1 MQKWLKRILIGL
13 LLVLLLVFICFWE
26 RFNGAYNLYCIS
38 GQIIELVGKDVPE
51 IDLSLTGQ
59 LKKSNQNDS
68 LCAHLKYQKDRAFKF
83 HLALNEKQYSIMCDS
98 IATLVTTSQPSLSI
112 SGAGN
117 EFLKSNPLILIK
129 EILENHPQL
138 AQAIKTSCS
147 QRFLFSLWALLKS
160 DFHYEKF
167 NQNLYQV
174 IDFPQLK
181 MKPALS
187 FWYQTKELNSVRL
200 TGLDSTQSL
209 EFTLNLRDKNFPDLK
224 IDTLASKKLIVPQS
238 ELNRAIY
245 RGAIR
250 TSGILLEKILQ
261 PVVIPEEKSVKNGQ
275 LTFIDKNR
283 VLIARG
289 THRELGEIHGTLL
302 KPEVQKMVDAT
313 LYTMCWVYTLD
324 KQVWYIDELRKA
336 YTRLEPFIPAKYQ
349 GEMAGLAAA
358 TGLPLE
364 EIKLTNVFP
373 ELFHCSG
380 FAIFGKATADGRLYH
395 GRVLDY
401 ITEMGLQFHA
411 VVFIYK
417 PDNFNAFANIG
428 YAGFIGSVSGM
439 NDQQVAFGEMG
450 GRGEG
455 NWDGMPMGFLMR
467 EGLERAQ
474 NLDQALK
481 MFRETPRTCEY
492 YYVISDGK
500 IPDARGLATT
510 PKKFELVYPNQSH
523 ALLPHAM
530 EDAVLLSAGNRY
542 EKLVEKVKE
551 NYGKFTVEMAIRLM
565 DRPVAMKSN
574 LHNVLFVPQAQEFWV
589 ANAGAHTPACQEPY
603 TRYSLIELIKR
614 LPE

>member
-1 MQKWLKRILIGL
+1 MQKWLKRVLVGLILIL
-13 LLVLLLVFICFWE
+13 LIVFIYFWE
-26 RFNGAYNLYCIS
+26 RFQGAYNLYQLS
-38 GQIIELVGKDVPE
+38 GQLIELIGNDVAE
-51 IDLSLTGQ
+51 MNLRLTGQ
-59 LKKSNQNDS
+59 LQKSNQIDS
-68 LCAHLKYQKDRAFKF
+68 LTANLKYQKDLAFNF
-83 HLALNEKQYSIMCDS
+83 HLLLNDKQYSILSDS
-98 IATLVTTSQPSLSI
+98 AATLVATSNPALLI

-117 EFLKSNPLILIK
+117 EFLKSNPLILLE

-138 AQAIKTSCS
+138 APILKINWS
-147 QRFLFSLWALLKS
+147 QRLLFSLWALLKS
-160 DFHYEKF
+160 NFHYEKF

-181 MKPALS
+181 MTPALS
-187 FWYQTKELNSVRL
+187 FWYQTKELNSIRL
-200 TGLDSTQSL
+200 TGVDSTQSM
-209 EFTLNLRDKNFPDLK
+209 EFTLEFNDRNFPDFK
-224 IDTLASKKLIVPQS
+224 VDSVASKKIIVQQP

-245 RGAIR
+245 RGAVR
-250 TSGILLEKILQ
+250 TSGIILEKILQ
-261 PVVIPEEKSVKNGQ
+261 PVPVGEDKSTPNGE

-324 KQVWYIDELRKA
+324 KEVWFIDELRKA
-336 YTRLEPFIPAKYQ
+336 YQRLEPFIPAKYQ
-349 GEMAGLAAA
+349 EEMAGLAAA
-358 TGLPLE
+358 TGLSLE

-380 FAIFGKATADGRLYH
+380 FALYGKATVDGRLYH

-417 PDNFNAFANIG
+417 PNNFNAFANIG

-439 NDQQVAFGEMG
+439 NEHQVAFGEMG

-455 NWDGMPMGFLMR
+455 DWDGMPMGFIMR
-467 EGLERAQ
+467 EGLECAQ

-481 MFRETPRTCEY
+481 IFQETPRTCEY

-510 PKKFELVYPNQSH
+510 PKRFEVVYPNQAH
-523 ALLPHAM
+523 ALLPHPL

-542 EKLVEKVKE
+542 EKLVERVKE
-551 NYGKFTVEMAIRLM
+551 NYGKFTVETAIRLM

-574 LHNVLFVPQAQEFWV
+574 LHNVLFIPQSQEFWV
-589 ANAGAHTPACQEPY
+589 ANAGARKPACQQPY
-603 TRYSLIELIKR
+603 TRYSLSELIKR

>member
-1 MQKWLKRILIGL
+1 MKKWLKRVLTAL
-13 LLVLLLVFICFWE
+13 LFALMIVFICFWE
-26 RFNGAYNLYCIS
+26 RFYGAYKLYRIS
-38 GQIIELVGKDVPE
+38 GQMIEFVGKDVPE
-51 IDLSLTGQ
+51 MNLVLTGK
-59 LKKSNQNDS
+59 LKKSNHTDS
-68 LCAHLKYQKDRAFKF
+68 LSAHLKYQKDSIFKF
-83 HLALNEKQYSIMCDS
+83 HLLLNEKQYSIISDS
-98 IATLVTTSQPSLSI
+98 ISTLAATTQPALLI
-112 SGAGN
+112 SGQGT
-117 EFLKSNPLILIK
+117 EFLGSNPLILIK
-129 EILENHPQL
+129 EILENHPRF
-138 AQAIKTSCS
+138 AQVTKINWS
-147 QRFLFSLWALLKS
+147 QRLLFSIWALLKS

-174 IDFPQLK
+174 VDFPQLK

-209 EFTLNLRDKNFPDLK
+209 EFTLAFNENSFPPIK
-224 IDTLASKKLIVPQS
+224 IDTLASRKLNVPQG

-245 RGAIR
+245 RGAVR
-250 TSGILLEKILQ
+250 ASGIVLEKIVE
-261 PVVIPEEKSVKNGQ
+261 PVPIPENKSIENGK

-289 THRELGEIHGTLL
+289 THHELGEIHGTLL

-336 YTRLEPFIPAKYQ
+336 YKRLEPFIPAKYQ
-349 GEMAGLAAA
+349 DEMIGLATAS
-358 TGLPLE
+358 GLPLE
-364 EIKLTNVFP
+364 EIQLTNVFP

-380 FAIFGKATADGRLYH
+380 FALYGKATADGTLYH
-395 GRVLDY
+395 GRILDY

-417 PDNFNAFANIG
+417 PENCYRFANIG

-439 NDQQVAFGEMG
+439 NEHQVTFGEMG

-455 NWDGMPMGFLMR
+455 DWDGMPMGFLMR
-467 EGLERAQ
+467 EGLENAQ

-481 MFRETPRTCEY
+481 IFQDTPRTCEY

-510 PKKFELVYPNQSH
+510 PKKFELVYPNQAH
-523 ALLPHAM
+523 ALLPHPL

-542 EKLVEKVKE
+542 EKLVERVKE
-551 NYGKFTVEMAIRLM
+551 NYGKFTVELAIRLM

-574 LHNVLFVPQAQEFWV
+574 LHNVLFIPQAQEFWV
-589 ANAGAHTPACQEPY
+589 ANAGARKPACQQPY
-603 TRYSLIELIKR
+603 TRYSLSELIKQ

>member
-1 MQKWLKRILIGL
+1 MQKWLKRIVVGL
-13 LLVLLLVFICFWE
+13 LLVLLIVFLYFWE
-26 RFNGAYNLYCIS
+26 RFNGAYNLYHLS
-38 GQIIELVGKDVPE
+38 GKFIELAGKDVPE
-51 IDLSLTGQ
+51 MDLRLTGVLTKANQMDSLT
-59 LKKSNQNDS
+59 
-68 LCAHLKYQKDRAFKF
+68 AHLNYQKDQIFKF
-83 HLALNEKQYSIMCDS
+83 HLSRNEQQYAILSDS
-98 IATLVTTSQPSLSI
+98 MATLVATTKPALLI
-112 SGAGN
+112 SGKGN
-117 EFLKSNPLILIK
+117 ELLKSNPLILMK

-138 AQAIKTSCS
+138 APLLKINWSK
-147 QRFLFSLWALLKS
+147 RLLFSIWVLLKS

-187 FWYQTKELNSVRL
+187 FWYQTKGLNSLRL

-209 EFTLNLRDKNFPDLK
+209 AFTLDFKDSNFLDIN
-224 IDTLASKKLIVPQS
+224 IDTLSSKKIVVQQH

-245 RGAIR
+245 RGAVR
-250 TSGILLEKILQ
+250 TSGILLEKILP
-261 PVVIPEEKSVKNGQ
+261 PVPIAEDKSIKNGQ

-283 VLIARG
+283 VLIAQG
-289 THRELGEIHGTLL
+289 TPRELGEIHGALL

-324 KQVWYIDELRKA
+324 KEVWYIDELRKA
-336 YTRLEPFIPAKYQ
+336 YQRLEPYIPAKYQ
-349 GEMAGLAAA
+349 EEMAGLAAA
-358 TGLPLE
+358 TGLPVE

-380 FAIFGKATADGRLYH
+380 FALFGKATADGTLYH

-417 PDNFNAFANIG
+417 PDNFNAFANVG

-439 NDQQVAFGEMG
+439 NEHQVAFGEMG

-455 NWDGMPMGFLMR
+455 DWDGMPMGFLMR
-467 EGLERAQ
+467 EGLECAQ

-481 MFRETPRTCEY
+481 IFQDNPRTCEY
-492 YYVISDGK
+492 FYVISDGK

-510 PKKFELVYPNQSH
+510 PKKFELVYPNRAH
-523 ALLPHAM
+523 ALLPYPM
-530 EDAVLLSAGNRY
+530 EDAVLLSAGSRY

-551 NYGKFTVEMAIRLM
+551 NYGKFTVETAIRLM

-574 LHNVLFVPQAQEFWV
+574 LHNVLFIPQSQEFWV
-589 ANAGAHTPACQEPY
+589 ANAGARKPACQQPY
-603 TRYSLIELIKR
+603 TRYSLSELMKR
-614 LPE
+614 LPD